1 MLIVCQEVTHAG
13 VNMDEAKVLVSHH
26 ISLHNSA
33 IALEQCP
40 FLEDFDPTILL
51 TFVKYSVSGLVT

>member
-1 MLIVCQEVTHAG
+1 MLIVREVTHAG

-40 FLEDFDPTILL
+40 VLEDCDPTNL
-51 TFVKYSVSGLVT
+51 TVYLV